1 MTRLTL
7 LALCFVLAVPSVAG
21 AQQDVSSLLNRIDR
35 LERELADLQRT
46 VFAGDQPA
54 AAPSATASSLVQ
66 PDASG
71 GTPLARI
78 EVRLQQIEAELRAVT
93 GRVEELGFQVQQ
105 VSGRMD
111 RMETDTDLRFRELS
125 GDALPPQGGTSGLA
139 GAPSPTPSLAGGAPA
154 TAASASTAPLPA
166 PATAPV
172 PGAPAQSLGTL
183 SGSDLAALQA
193 TPVPAPAA
201 PPADTAVI
209 PPVAPSAA
217 PAVAPPADPKDEYE
231 AAFNNLMRHDLASAE
246 AAFIAFLAAHPEDPL
261 AGNAQYWLGETYY
274 ARNRF
279 EDAAVAFLDGYQTYP
294 NSPKAPDNLLKL
306 GMSLFRI
313 DRKEEACATFAKLSQ
328 DFPNLGTNIKRRLV
342 AEVRTLNCGG

>member
-46 VFAGDQPA
+46 VFTGDGDQPA

-139 GAPSPTPSLAGGAPA
+139 GAPSPTPSLAGDAPA
-154 TAASASTAPLPA
+154 TADTASTAPLPA

-193 TPVPAPAA
+193 SPVPAPAA

-209 PPVAPSAA
+209 PP
-217 PAVAPPADPKDEYE
+217 ADPKDQYE

-306 GMSLFRI
+306 GMSLARI